1 VLLLFASLLIAAVF
15 STKIS
20 AKLGMPVL
28 IAFIGIGL
36 LVGSDVLNLIY
47 FDDAALTK
55 RIADILLIFI
65 LFVGGFKTQRA
76 SLKTVAGPALT
87 LATLGVALTAV
98 FLGLIIH
105 LLTKQ
110 SLATCFMIASIISS
124 TDAAAVMMITRGNPL
139 ADRVASTLEVESASN
154 DPAAILLTIAFVDL
168 VSQGQSSGGKIQVV
182 PLIGSLAWQFLGG
195 LGIGFV
201 VSKLAAILFDKL
213 ESEDRGYYHVLIIG
227 VILLAYGGADLI
239 GANGII
245 AVFFMGYWLGNTDF
259 VGKRGVSNFLDGIA
273 SFSNIALFL
282 MLGLLAFPH
291 NFAHVWKEGLS
302 IAALLIFVVRPAV
315 VFLCVSPFR
324 YTFREKLFIAWG
336 GIKGAVPIVLATYPA
351 AYGLDPDG
359 TIFNIIFFA
368 VLISCVVQGTTM
380 APIAKALRLTV
391 PLKPRSPH
399 TLELNSVRKTNI
411 DMFEMQIDANSP
423 AANKRIRDLDLPDD
437 VLISSIVRNGKIIAP
452 RGTSMIL
459 PDDILFVLGPRQSM
473 DLVAAMLTGSG
484 GIVGSGGSGGGSSS
498 GRIAG
503 IDQTNL
509 GVTETSSTDTL
520 SNIDTQYGSD
530 MLSNRQNDKG
540 SQK

>member
-1 VLLLFASLLIAAVF
+1 MLLLFASLLIAAVF